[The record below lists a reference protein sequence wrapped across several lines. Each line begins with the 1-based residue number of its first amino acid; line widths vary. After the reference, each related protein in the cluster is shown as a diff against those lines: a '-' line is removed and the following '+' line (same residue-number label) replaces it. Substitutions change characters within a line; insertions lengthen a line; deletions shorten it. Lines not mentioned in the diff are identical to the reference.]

1 MYIFTYTSCTGTP
14 TVTSLTFNDAIN
26 TLTCISTSGPATYII
41 WERDGITLVVD
52 GITYWQTQMVI
63 DATTGTYQNVL
74 SIAQSV
80 SSIYGV
86 YRCTVGNARGTSSA
100 LEVRGECADY
110 GNSFQNSE

>member
-14 TVTSLTFNDAIN
+14 TVTSLTLNDAMK

-41 WERDGITLVVD
+41 WERDGIRLVVD
-52 GITYWQTQMVI
+52 GIAYRQTQTVI
-63 DATTGTYQNVL
+63 NATTATYQNVL
-74 SIAQSV
+74 TIAESM

-100 LEVRGECADY
+100 LEVLVRGECTD
-110 GNSFQNSE
+110 NQS